1 MTYEGICMT
10 YDFDAVIDRHGT
22 GSLKYD
28 CAERRGK
35 SADLLPMWVAD
46 MDFRIPQ
53 EAVDALVARCEHG
66 IFGYTEPDDAYFA
79 AACSWIERHQGW
91 RPDPETCTLTP
102 GVVFALAAAVRAYSE
117 PGDAVLIQPP
127 VYYPFKEVIEDNG
140 RVVARAPL
148 TYANGSYGFDATEFE
163 RVVSEERPALF
174 LLCNPHNPVGR
185 VWAEDEL
192 RAMGDICLAH
202 GVTVVSDE
210 IHADFARP
218 GFAHASFASLGEPY
232 VSHAVI
238 CTSPG
243 KTFNLAGLQDSNIFV
258 PDAGL
263 SERFRHAVAAAGYSQ
278 LGTMGIVAGQA
289 CYEHGEDWFAQM
301 KAYVEDNIRLTGA
314 YLREHAPA
322 LHLVEPQSTYL
333 LWVDCRALGLSE
345 DELHRLVEDE
355 AKLWVDFGDIFGPE
369 GEDFIRLNVACP
381 RSVVE
386 RALVQL
392 AGAVARL

>member
-66 IFGYTEPDDAYFA
+66 IFGYTEPDDSYFA

-127 VYYPFKEVIEDNG
+127 VYYPFREVIEDNG

-163 RVVSEERPALF
+163 HVVSEERPALF

-202 GVTVVSDE
+202 GVTVVSDK
-210 IHADFARP
+210 ITRTSRGRALRTRRSPRWASPMRRMPSSARRRARP
-218 GFAHASFASLGEPY
+218 STWRACRTRTSSCRMQGSASASAMP
-232 VSHAVI
+232 
-238 CTSPG
+238 
-243 KTFNLAGLQDSNIFV
+243 
-258 PDAGL
+258 
-263 SERFRHAVAAAGYSQ
+263 
-278 LGTMGIVAGQA
+278 
-289 CYEHGEDWFAQM
+289 
-301 KAYVEDNIRLTGA
+301 
-314 YLREHAPA
+314 
-322 LHLVEPQSTYL
+322 
-333 LWVDCRALGLSE
+333 
-345 DELHRLVEDE
+345 
-355 AKLWVDFGDIFGPE
+355 
-369 GEDFIRLNVACP
+369 
-381 RSVVE
+381 
-386 RALVQL
+386 
-392 AGAVARL
+392 